1 MKRFT
6 TLRAEFSALFQKR
19 MTVIALI
26 AIMFIPVLYAGTYL
40 YAFKDPYGKLDHLP
54 VAVVNLDKGTTY
66 EGKALTVGEDFVEKL
81 KEKDSF
87 QWHFVNEEKAEQGL
101 KDNKYYMVIRIPNDF
116 SENATTLMDE
126 HPKHLELAYIPN
138 KAYNF
143 LAAQIGNSAVEKM
156 KEEISATITETYTED
171 MFDSIAKVSDGLQE
185 AGDGAGKLRD
195 GGTDAKDGAEEL
207 HTHLQEL
214 AEKSISFQNG
224 LSDAKNGSQ
233 EIAANLNLLTDKS
246 SQFQQGMTQEAAG
259 LNTLSSKLGE
269 LSNGLGQLQDGQK
282 TLSENALK
290 LQKGTTDVSNGLG
303 QSLAG
308 LNEINGKLPAAKE
321 GAAKLAAGAASLSK
335 GSLAWKDSAESVG
348 IGATEAAAG
357 ADKVTDGLAQLQIQV
372 EAMPEP
378 YKSQL
383 QPTIEKLLAQSQG
396 VKGGTAQVAEGTKTL
411 AVKAGEIAGGA
422 NGLASGTNELQGG
435 IGQLQAGVQAVTD
448 AQKQLVTGATA
459 LVNGQTEYMEGF
471 ELFGRKLSE
480 ATKGSLLLATGA
492 ADLDNGMGQLT
503 SASAQM
509 GTGVQA
515 LANGAAQLTGGVAQ
529 LKDGSDKLAD
539 GTEQLADGSGKL
551 TDGLSQI
558 TDGAGELSTKL
569 SDAAKETSE
578 ASGSKETYEMFAKP
592 VNLVTKDFGEA
603 INYATGVA
611 PYFMSLGLY
620 VGSIMLTVIYPLREA
635 AGVPKSGFSWFI
647 SKYAVILIMGTMQSL
662 IVDGVVLLGLDIH
675 VTSVPHFMLF
685 TFLTSITF
693 LSLIQFLVTAFG
705 DVGRFAAILLL
716 IIQLVASAGTYPVE
730 LVADALQVLAPYVP
744 MTYSV
749 SGFRAIISADN
760 IPLMWDN
767 AFVLAGG
774 AIVSV
779 VGTITYFTV
788 AYRRQFKQIGQAELV
803 QE

>member
-40 YAFKDPYGKLDHLP
+40 YAFKDPYGKLDQLP

-66 EGKALTVGEDFVEKL
+66 EGKELTVGADFVQKL

-87 QWHFVNEEKAEQGL
+87 QWHFVSEDQAEQGL
-101 KDNKYYMVIRIPNDF
+101 KDNKYYMLIRIPSDF
-116 SENATTLMDE
+116 SENATTLLDE
-126 HPKHLELAYIPN
+126 QPKHLQLEYIPN

-156 KEEISATITETYTED
+156 KEEISATITETYAED
-171 MFDSIAKVSDGLQE
+171 MFDSVAKVSSGLQE
-185 AGDGAGKLRD
+185 AGDGAGKLLD
-195 GGTDAKDGAEEL
+195 GGTDAVAGADEL

-224 LSDAKNGSQ
+224 LSDAENGSQ
-233 EIAANLNLLTDKS
+233 EIAANLGLLTEKS
-246 SQFQQGMTQEAAG
+246 GQFQQGMTKEAEG
-259 LNTLSSKLGE
+259 LNMLSGKLGE
-269 LSNGLGQLQDGQK
+269 LSNGLAQLQDGQG
-282 TLSENALK
+282 TLYDNALK
-290 LQKGTTDVSNGLG
+290 LQQGTMDVSNGLG
-303 QSLAG
+303 QSAAG
-308 LNEINGKLPAAKE
+308 LNEMSGKLPAVKA
-321 GAAKLAAGAASLSK
+321 GADSLAAGAASLSK
-335 GSLAWKDSAESVG
+335 GSLAWKNSAEQVNTDAAKAAEG
-348 IGATEAAAG
+348 AAG
-357 ADKVTDGLAQLQIQV
+357 VTDGLVQLQTQI

-383 QPTIEKLLAQSQG
+383 QPAVKKLIAQSQG
-396 VKGGTAQVAEGTKTL
+396 VESGTAQAADGTKML
-411 AVKAGEIAGGA
+411 AAKAGEIAGGA
-422 NGLASGTNELQGG
+422 NRLASGADELQGG
-435 IGQLQAGVQAVTD
+435 IGQLQAGLQAVTG
-448 AQKQLVTGATA
+448 AQEQLATGAA
-459 LVNGQTEYMEGF
+459 SLVDGQTQYVKGF
-471 ELFGRKLSE
+471 ELFGTKLSE
-480 ATKGSLLLATGA
+480 ATKGSSLLAAGA
-492 ADLDNGMGQLT
+492 DDLESGMGQLT
-503 SASAQM
+503 SASEQM

-515 LANGAAQLTGGVAQ
+515 LANGAAQLTGGVSQ
-529 LKDGSDKLAD
+529 LKNGSDKLAD
-539 GTEQLADGSGKL
+539 GTQQLADGSGKL

-592 VNLVTKDFGEA
+592 VSLVTKDFGEA

-635 AGVPKSGFSWFI
+635 AGVPKSGFSWFM

-662 IVDGVVLLGLDIH
+662 IIDGIVLFGLDIH

-693 LSLIQFLVTAFG
+693 LSLIQFLVTTFG

-760 IPLMWDN
+760 IPFMWDN
-767 AFVLAGG
+767 AFVLAGW
-774 AIVSV
+774 AIASV

-788 AYRRQFKQIGQAELV
+788 AYRRQFKGIGQAELV